1 MRCDSAECGTC
12 HTLHTCCYVRVICV
26 AHSRSW
32 TTALMWGGW
41 VHRAAFPHQHDVGG
55 SSAGCAGGH
64 APTLRARELRDGDA
78 NLGGRHHR
86 FADLVVGTVVNSIYN
101 RCLSSVASDQSITR
115 FRYVVCERAR
125 TIERSGMNSELSLDL
140 VLAARDTDWR
150 HRLATPAT
158 DPSSNYL
165 TGN

>member
-1 MRCDSAECGTC
+1 MWNVSYPPHLLLRTSHLCRTQSLVNDSSD
-12 HTLHTCCYVRVICV
+12 VRRV
-26 AHSRSW
+26 
-32 TTALMWGGW
+32 
-41 VHRAAFPHQHDVGG
+41 G
-55 SSAGCAGGH
+55 SSCCFPPSARRWRKQRRVCGWSRTDVTC
-64 APTLRARELRDGDA
+64 ARELRDGDA